1 MHWIDVVSEELPR
14 LRLFASASLG
24 SPARG
29 DLAVEAALRRL
40 LDDDVTDLPG
50 RMVPFRLLD
59 HEIRQNA
66 APTDGERAELLR
78 RLAGFSA
85 EEALLIV
92 TWSDGAPL
100 RSAG

>member
-1 MHWIDVVSEELPR
+1 MLWVDLVAEELPS
-14 LRLFASASLG
+14 LRLYASAALG

-40 LDDDVTDLPG
+40 LDEAVTDLPG
-50 RMVPFRLLD
+50 RIVPFRLLD
-59 HEIRQNA
+59 HEIRQNR
-66 APTDGERAELLR
+66 APPDDERAELLR

-85 EEALLIV
+85 EEARLIV
-92 TWSDGAPL
+92 TWSDGTPL